1 MSTDLGLKEAPFPY
15 HISLN
20 FFSSE
25 IEPDLDEIKKKWDGR
40 RHLVNVDWMSKS
52 AYAAAC
58 ATCAAA
64 SASASAAACAA
75 AAFRCFCYCP

>member
-1 MSTDLGLKEAPFPY
+1 MSTDLGLEEAPFPY

-20 FFSSE
+20 FYTSE
-25 IEPDLDEIKKKWDGR
+25 IEADLDVIKSKWDGR
-40 RHLVNVDWMSKS
+40 MHWVNIDWVSKS
-52 AYAAAC
+52 AR
-58 ATCAAA
+58 AAA